1 MTVAR
6 GRTGDP
12 GPAARPSAT
21 ASRPPASAAPAAARV
36 LLVEDEPG
44 MLRALFINLRARQY
58 DVSMASTGREALATA
73 ASRPPDAVI
82 LDLGLP
88 DIDGTEVIVE
98 LRRWS
103 RAPIIVLS
111 GRASPGDKIGA
122 LDVGA
127 DDYVTKPF
135 SMAELLARLRAVLRR
150 DDPGPA
156 GVSEAVVGH
165 CVIDLTAH
173 TVTRRPAQ
181 DAPAPAGGTPLTAA
195 RLTARPATRTRPATA
210 RPPARRSGSLPPN
223 GAFWRAWSTTRAS
236 WSARGSCSP
245 RSGGPGTSPA
255 PTTCGSTWPS
265 CAASWR
271 TTRRGPVTCSPSR
284 AWATGTGH
292 EYRPVT
298 AGSARGGIAGPPAGR
313 GSTRQQT
320 PTRADGGRP
329 APGQKRRARAGHGQ
343 PATERTRAGH
353 RISPTG
359 RPAARY
365 LRARIRSRI
374 RRTGISAPEP
384 AGAGLPPHLPG
395 RRRGGRQDL
404 RHAGRGP
411 PPGRARRRSGG
422 RLRRDARAPAHPGAA
437 RRPGGHP
444 AQADDLPRG
453 DLRGDGPRRRAG
465 PSPADRAGRRARAH
479 QRARVA

>member
-21 ASRPPASAAPAAARV
+21 ASRPPAAGPAAARV

-173 TVTRRPAQ
+173 TVTRG
-181 DAPAPAGGTPLTAA
+181 DETI
-195 RLTARPATRTRPATA
+195 RLTPTEWRLLESLIHHPGQLVSSRQLLAEIWGPGHEPRTNYLRFHMAKLRRKLEDDPARPRHLLTE
-210 RPPARRSGSLPPN
+210 
-223 GAFWRAWSTTRAS
+223 
-236 WSARGSCSP
+236 
-245 RSGGPGTSPA
+245 PGM
-255 PTTCGSTWPS
+255 G
-265 CAASWR
+265 
-271 TTRRGPVTCSPSR
+271 
-284 AWATGTGH
+284 
-292 EYRPVT
+292 YR
-298 AGSARGGIAGPPAGR
+298 
-313 GSTRQQT
+313 
-320 PTRADGGRP
+320 
-329 APGQKRRARAGHGQ
+329 
-343 PATERTRAGH
+343 
-353 RISPTG
+353 
-359 RPAARY
+359 Y
-365 LRARIRSRI
+365 
-374 RRTGISAPEP
+374 
-384 AGAGLPPHLPG
+384 
-395 RRRGGRQDL
+395 
-404 RHAGRGP
+404 
-411 PPGRARRRSGG
+411 
-422 RLRRDARAPAHPGAA
+422 RL
-437 RRPGGHP
+437 
-444 AQADDLPRG
+444 
-453 DLRGDGPRRRAG
+453 
-465 PSPADRAGRRARAH
+465 
-479 QRARVA
+479 